1 MTASGFWETIILLG
15 ILQGFILTSL
25 LFFSGKQQPANRLL
39 AALIGLITLA
49 SLNIYLLDAAWL
61 DSHILLHILADTLPL
76 VVIMPLG
83 PLIGF
88 YVQATMDPAFR
99 MGCKQYRHFW
109 PVVLDLFP
117 YCLLLVA
124 DIGSLTGT
132 MSKGQRGWVSNFIDQ
147 YNVYS
152 DIPRWLSLTIYLWL
166 SHQYIRRYK
175 KRQELPEP
183 GIRWL
188 RQFLLLF
195 LVFQGIW
202 LLYLIPY
209 VIPATRQALLNAVD
223 WYPIFVPLAIL
234 IYWLGLKGYLV
245 AHGPAVENTH
255 KERVPVATRLPETT
269 AQQFITRL
277 RNIMEEEKLYLDPA
291 LSVNGLAHQAGMAP
305 KTVSA
310 VLNQHLDKS
319 FSTFVNEYR
328 VEAFKK
334 RIQQPG
340 AASLTIPGI
349 AMECGFSSVATFQRI
364 FKQLTGA
371 TPSRFMQ
378 EAKEAG
384 KD

>member
-1 MTASGFWETIILLG
+1 MTFAGFWDTIILLG
-15 ILQGFILTSL
+15 IVQGFILTGL

-49 SLNIYLLDAAWL
+49 CLNIYLLDAAWL
-61 DSHILLHILADTLPL
+61 SSHILLHLLADALPL

-83 PLIGF
+83 PLIWF
-88 YVQATMDPAFR
+88 YVQATMNPAFR
-99 MGCKQYRHFW
+99 MGRKQYIHYW
-109 PVVLDLFP
+109 PIALDLFP

-132 MSKGQRGWVSNFIDQ
+132 LSKGQRGWVSNFIDQ

-152 DIPRWLSLTIYLWL
+152 DIPRWLSLTSYLWL
-166 SHQYIRRYK
+166 SHQYIRQ
-175 KRQELPEP
+175 KRQQQELPET

-245 AHGPAVENTH
+245 GHRPVIENTH
-255 KERVPVATRLPETT
+255 KVMVPVATRLPETT
-269 AQQFITRL
+269 AQQFVERL
-277 RNIMEEEKLYLDPA
+277 RNIMEVEKLYLDPA
-291 LSVNGLAHQAGMAP
+291 LSVNALAQQAGMAP
-305 KTVSA
+305 KMVSA

-319 FSTFVNEYR
+319 FSVFVNEYR

-349 AMECGFSSVATFQRI
+349 AMECGFSSVATFQRM